1 MKKIKGLIITVLA
14 VFLLTGCNSMELADS
29 FDKDVVT
36 EKAIEEV
43 NYLVTGDYES
53 CRNMMH
59 EDLQEKITAEILE
72 NGVESMVESTGDF
85 KEIKSTTVIGQKD
98 TENDIDMATA
108 IVIATFEK
116 RSVTYTITF
125 NTDMEVIGFYMK

>member
-1 MKKIKGLIITVLA
+1 MKKLKGLMITVLA

-29 FDKDVVT
+29 FDKDAIT
-36 EKAIEEV
+36 EKAAEEV

-53 CRNMMH
+53 CRNMMR
-59 EDLQEKITAEILE
+59 EDVKEKITVEILE
-72 NGVESMVESTGDF
+72 SSMESLAESAGDF

-98 TENDIDMATA
+98 TENDIDMAVA
-108 IVIATFEK
+108 IIIATFEK

-125 NTDMEVIGFYMK
+125 STDMEVIGFYMK